1 MKVGELIEYLEGF
14 DAELPVMFNIADSNL
29 EEVGSAEV
37 EQVVDSGKS
46 KEMCGR
52 YESFSKGMTIKRGY
66 SQPFPVLVINWY

>member
-1 MKVGELIEYLEGF
+1 MKVGELIKYLEGF
-14 DAELPVMFNIADSNL
+14 DHELRVMINIPDINL
-29 EEVGSAEV
+29 EEVKSAEI